1 MLEPRAMKRM
11 LRCRVG
17 GLRSALQAIVMAAAL
32 SVAGHAQNADH
43 AQKRGVAARGSLEA
57 KLEYCKTCHGLS
69 AEGYR
74 GYFPMPRLA

>member
-1 MLEPRAMKRM
+1 MLEPRAMKRT
-11 LRCRVG
+11 LQCRVG
-17 GLRSALQAIVMAAAL
+17 GPRSALQAIVMAAAL
-32 SVAGHAQNADH
+32 SVTGNAQNAGHAQ
-43 AQKRGVAARGSLEA
+43 KRSVVAKGGLEA